1 MAAEFIPLNE
11 KDMKIGKRI
20 KSGTD
25 TYVVVDLE
33 TTGRNHY
40 KDEITEIGAIRYEA
54 GKETERFEVLL
65 KTEVAIPPVVEKKT
79 GISNDMLRLLGTEPK
94 EALEAFRDFLG
105 DSVVVG
111 HNFTSFDSYFL
122 EDAYVKK
129 LNCHFSNDYIDTLYL
144 SRKVFPQFKHH
155 SLEYLSQEYEI
166 DYSKA
171 HRALEDCEINHK
183 VYEYLTF
190 GYLLC
195 DETGKTA
202 LETEP
207 ETLVESESLE
217 EWQVKLTSKFAE
229 LENEFALW
237 KGSFSIMK
245 NKSKGGKVSSYA
257 ICVYEPD
264 LVEERKD
271 SSRNTILARVREDV
285 LKSNANIVEVYSKS
299 FGQADEKKRFEKD
312 SDELIDCLVGCIR
325 SGIQNYVPKAD
336 VFACCS
342 RYQECSNAGKCIHPN
357 GLYAKACQY
366 RKNLEEGNVFY

>member
-11 KDMKIGKRI
+11 KDMKIRKRI
-20 KSGTD
+20 ESDTD

-54 GKETERFEVLL
+54 GK
-65 KTEVAIPPVVEKKT
+65 
-79 GISNDMLRLLGTEPK
+79 
-94 EALEAFRDFLG
+94 
-105 DSVVVG
+105 
-111 HNFTSFDSYFL
+111 
-122 EDAYVKK
+122 
-129 LNCHFSNDYIDTLYL
+129 
-144 SRKVFPQFKHH
+144 
-155 SLEYLSQEYEI
+155 
-166 DYSKA
+166 
-171 HRALEDCEINHK
+171 
-183 VYEYLTF
+183 
-190 GYLLC
+190 
-195 DETGKTA
+195 TA
-202 LETEP
+202 LETES
-207 ETLVESESLE
+207 ETLVESETLE
-217 EWQVKLTSKFAE
+217 EWQVKLTSKFSE
-229 LENEFALW
+229 LENELALW
-237 KGSFSIMK
+237 KGSFSIME

-285 LKSNANIVEVYSKS
+285 LKSNADIVEVYSKS
-299 FGQADEKKRFEKD
+299 FGQADEKKRFEKA